1 MAFDATTLLEAR
13 VAIQTAAASGMGKQE
28 LRIPTFGVL
37 QAHMDSSPL
46 LMPGFDANA
55 VKKSVQQPV
64 TVQVF
69 KKQPLGTGTT
79 RKCAGTGT
87 GSTAAKP
94 IVFQDIVEEFAVSQL
109 EMMNNNLNEQ
119 DLFNRLLVRAMVSA
133 YIRLEKLGVAHL
145 EAIKSPINNGGYFG
159 ALVGGSKQLTF
170 AQRLELWAGVEAEMN
185 DNDFSGLTNFI
196 GDSNTK
202 AFAAYVGAQG
212 AGNGT
217 NLAYQEDN
225 FNAYYSRFIQ
235 KGAGMFA
242 TEYFF
247 EPGTIGFYPW
257 TRPDFL
263 DNGGKDIGTDIW
275 TTFTDPVMGLRWE
288 LKVKKGCVNTAI
300 VGLDGVTPV
309 AGTEAGY
316 VESFVLSTSYAF
328 TEAYSSDASTGV
340 FRYEVKALV

>member
-13 VAIQTAAASGMGKQE
+13 VAIQTAAAAGMGKQE
-28 LRIPTFGVL
+28 LRMPNFGVL
-37 QAHMDSSPL
+37 KAHLDSSPL

-79 RKCAGTGT
+79 RKCAGSGT
-87 GSTAAKP
+87 GATAAKP

-109 EMMNNNLNEQ
+109 EMMNNNLSEQ

-133 YIRLEKLGVAHL
+133 YTRLEKLGVAHL
-145 EAIKSPINNGGYFG
+145 EAIKSPASNGNYFG
-159 ALVGGSKQLTF
+159 ALVGGAKQVSYVD
-170 AQRLELWAGVEAEMN
+170 RLNLWAGVEAEMN
-185 DNDFSGLTNFI
+185 DNDFSGLINFV
-196 GDSNTK
+196 GDSSTK
-202 AFAAYVGAQG
+202 ALSRYVGAQG
-212 AGNGT
+212 AGNGV
-217 NLAYQEDN
+217 NLAYQEDA
-225 FNAYYSRFIQ
+225 FTAYYSRFIQ
-235 KGAGMFA
+235 RGAGVFA

-263 DNGGKDIGTDIW
+263 ENGGKDIGTDIW
-275 TTFTDPVMGLRWE
+275 TTFTDPVMGMRWE
-288 LKVKKGCVNTAI
+288 LKVKKGCVNAGI
-300 VGLDGVTPV
+300 LGLDGVTPV

-316 VESFVLSTSYAF
+316 VESYVLSTSYAF
-328 TEAYSSDASTGV
+328 TEAYSSDTSTGV
-340 FRYEVKALV
+340 FKFEVKNAA